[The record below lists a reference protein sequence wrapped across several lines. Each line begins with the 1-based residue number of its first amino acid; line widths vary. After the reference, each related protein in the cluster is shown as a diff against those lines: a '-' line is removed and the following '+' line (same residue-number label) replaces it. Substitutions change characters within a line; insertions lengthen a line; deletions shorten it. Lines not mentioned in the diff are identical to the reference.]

1 MAEENTIRPVKGKKN
16 VLITSALPY
25 VNNVPHLGNI
35 IGSTLSADCF
45 SRYSKQRGNPTLY
58 ICGTDEY
65 GTATETKAL
74 EEGVT
79 PRALCDKFHK
89 LHKQIYDDFQIKF
102 DYFGR
107 TSTDTHT
114 KIVQEV
120 FLQLWENKFLD
131 ERTTT
136 QPFCENHNAF
146 LADRFVEGTCPRCN
160 YDDARG
166 DQCDQ
171 CGNLLDPFELINP
184 RCKVCKDVKVPPV
197 PRDTKHVFLAL
208 DKLQPQIEAWFSKA
222 STEGKWSPN
231 SIAITKSWLDKGLEG
246 RSITRD
252 LKWGVPVPLPGY
264 EGKVIYV
271 WFDACIGYPS
281 ITACYSPN
289 HWQEWWKTDD
299 VKLYQFMGKDNTPFH
314 AVTFP
319 ACELGATDNWNM
331 VHNISTT
338 EYLNYENTKF
348 SKSRS
353 IGVFGD
359 QAKDTGIPT
368 SVFRYYLLSSRP
380 ETSDTQFEWSSFV
393 LANNSILLAN
403 IGNFVNRVVKFVNAK
418 FDGVVPEY
426 SADFKAEAKE
436 GDETKPFDFAAW
448 VGDVQKLL
456 DEYIF
461 EMDAVHL
468 RSGLEKATAIS
479 SLGNNLLQ
487 GRLDNASL
495 EKEPE
500 RTKTV
505 IGYALSL
512 CSLLASTLSP
522 FVPSTS
528 DSIVAQLNL
537 ADGLPLIPDTFN
549 PASIAP
555 AHKIGKAAYLFS
567 RIDEKKVAEW
577 QDKFGGT
584 SEAKLAEIE
593 AKKKKLADKERKKAK
608 KAAAKAALAAEGGA
622 PAAPADAATVATGET
637 KELPVR
643 EKPAEK

>member
-1 MAEENTIRPVKGKKN
+1 MADSDNVIRPIEGKKN

-79 PRALCDKFHK
+79 PRELCDKFHK
-89 LHKQIYDDFQIKF
+89 LHKQIYDDFQINF

-107 TSTDTHT
+107 TSTDNHT
-114 KIVQEV
+114 KIVQEM
-120 FLQLWENKFLD
+120 FLRLWENKFLD
-131 ERTTT
+131 ERVTT
-136 QPFCENHNAF
+136 QPYCETHGAF
-146 LADRFVEGTCPRCN
+146 LADRFVEGTCPRCG

-184 RCKVCKDVKVPPV
+184 RCKVCKVNQPPV

-208 DKLQPQIEAWFSKA
+208 DRLQPQMDEWFAKA
-222 STEGKWSPN
+222 SKEGKWSPN
-231 SIAITKSWLDKGLEG
+231 AIAITKSWLDKGLEG

-281 ITACYSPN
+281 ITSCYSEKY
-289 HWQEWWKTDD
+289 WEEWWKTGD

-319 ACELGATDNWNM
+319 SSQLGTGDKWNM
-331 VHNISTT
+331 VYNISTT

-353 IGVFGD
+353 VGVFGD

-380 ETSDTQFEWSSFV
+380 ESSDTQFEWSSFV
-393 LANNSILLAN
+393 QANNSILLAN
-403 IGNFVNRVVKFVNAK
+403 IGNFVNRIVKFVNAK

-426 SADFKAEAKE
+426 STSIK
-436 GDETKPFDFAAW
+436 DESFDFAAW

-456 DEYIF
+456 DEYILD
-461 EMDAVHL
+461 MDAVHL
-468 RSGLEKATAIS
+468 RSGVEKATAVS
-479 SLGNNLLQ
+479 SQGNTLLQ
-487 GRLDNASL
+487 YRLDNASL

-500 RTKTV
+500 RTKAV

-512 CSLLASTLSP
+512 CGLLASILSP
-522 FVPSTS
+522 FTPSTS
-528 DSIVAQLNL
+528 DSIAEQLNVP
-537 ADGLPLIPDTFN
+537 LPLIPDTFD
-549 PASIAP
+549 PGFIKP
-555 AHKIGKAAYLFS
+555 GHKIGKAAYLFS

-577 QDKFGGT
+577 KEKFGGT
-584 SEAKLAEIE
+584 SETREAEAAAK
-593 AKKKKLADKERKKAK
+593 AKKQADKDKRKAK
-608 KAAAKAALAAEGGA
+608 KAASKAAEAAKQDGEA
-622 PAAPADAATVATGET
+622 KPVDAATVATGEA

-643 EKPAEK
+643 EKPVEK

>member
-1 MAEENTIRPVKGKKN
+1 MADSDNVIRPIEGKKN

-79 PRALCDKFHK
+79 PRELCDKFHK

-107 TSTDTHT
+107 TSTDMHT
-114 KIVQEV
+114 KIVQEI
-120 FLQLWENKFLD
+120 FLQLWENKWLE
-131 ERTTT
+131 ERVTT
-136 QPFCENHNAF
+136 QPYCEIHDSF
-146 LADRFVEGTCPRCN
+146 LADRFVEGTCPRCG

-184 RCKVCKDVKVPPV
+184 RCKVCKVNQPPV
-197 PRDTKHVFLAL
+197 PRDTKHIFLAL
-208 DKLQPQIEAWFSKA
+208 DRLQPKINEWFAKA
-222 STEGKWSPN
+222 SAEGKWSPN

-281 ITACYSPN
+281 ITACYTEKY
-289 HWQEWWKTDD
+289 WQEWWKNPDS

-319 ACELGATDNWNM
+319 ACELGSGDKWSM

-353 IGVFGD
+353 VGVFGD

-380 ETSDTQFEWSSFV
+380 ESSDTQFEWSSFV
-393 LANNSILLAN
+393 AANNSILLAN
-403 IGNFVNRVVKFVNAK
+403 IGNFVNRIVKFVNAK

-426 SADFKAEAKE
+426 AADYKSES
-436 GDETKPFDFAAW
+436 FDFAAW

-456 DEYIF
+456 DEYVT

-479 SLGNNLLQ
+479 SQGNTLLQ
-487 GRLDNASL
+487 YRLDNASL

-505 IGYALSL
+505 IGFALSL
-512 CSLLASTLSP
+512 CALLASILSP
-522 FVPSTS
+522 FTPSTS
-528 DSIVAQLNL
+528 DSIAQQLNVP
-537 ADGLPLIPDTFN
+537 LPLIPDTFD
-549 PASIAP
+549 PAFIKP
-555 AHKIGKAAYLFS
+555 GHKIGKAAYLFS
-567 RIDEKKVAEW
+567 RIDDKKVAEW
-577 QDKFGGT
+577 KEKFGGT
-584 SEAKLAEIE
+584 SESRQAEIE
-593 AKKKKLADKERKKAK
+593 AKKKKQADKDKKKAK
-608 KAAAKAALAAEGGA
+608 KAAAKAAEAAAAASASADGAA
-622 PAAPADAATVATGET
+622 PAAKADAATVATGES